1 MLREL
6 KTSQILEYRKLLKT
20 VLDGLDSAYQ
30 IRQGLIEYNSASK
43 YEYAKYDSLN
53 DPEPYYHLKLF
64 DKAVGIV
71 RLYSNREWS
80 VDDPE
85 KKYFHF
91 GIRIYNFTPFE
102 DFNLSV
108 KRTREYS
115 TYGDF
120 LNINDCLEYFY
131 KFVKQLFIEV
141 LKVPQPDF
149 YKWEIF

>member
-6 KTSQILEYRKLLKT
+6 KSSQILEYKKLLKT
-20 VLDGLDSAYQ
+20 VLDGLDSASK
-30 IRQGLIEYNSASK
+30 IRQGLIEYDSASK
-43 YEYAKYDSLN
+43 YEYAQYDSLN
-53 DPEPYYHLKLF
+53 DPEPYYHIKLF
-64 DKAVGIV
+64 DKAIGIV
-71 RLYSNREWS
+71 RLYNCREWS

-91 GIRIYNFTPFE
+91 GIRCYNFNPFE

-120 LNINDCLEYFY
+120 LDISDCLEYLY
-131 KFVKQLFIEV
+131 KFAKQLFIDV
-141 LKVPQPDF
+141 LKVSQPDF
-149 YKWEIF
+149 YKWEIY